1 MTSLA
6 MKNCSKRAHF
16 NLIRLKRI
24 QTRKSTH
31 DCQFFKESVE
41 REGSEGTGGLAYA
54 NEFATE
60 AGRANKSLKN
70 CHRHKTE
77 GTRQWKLCSLQYT
90 TPLHLI
96 LPYPTLPS
104 PVCALL
110 EQSWLCP
117 VPTINVAISR
127 NHESHANETA
137 EGAAG
142 EEEVGR
148 ASCRGAADEL

>member
-1 MTSLA
+1 M
-6 MKNCSKRAHF
+6 
-16 NLIRLKRI
+16 
-24 QTRKSTH
+24 
-31 DCQFFKESVE
+31 E

-60 AGRANKSLKN
+60 AGKANKSLKN

-77 GTRQWKLCSLQYT
+77 ATRQWKLCSLHYT
-90 TPLHLI
+90 TP
-96 LPYPTLPS
+96 PYSTLPLPS
-104 PVCALL
+104 CVCVLL
-110 EQSWLCP
+110 EKSWLCP